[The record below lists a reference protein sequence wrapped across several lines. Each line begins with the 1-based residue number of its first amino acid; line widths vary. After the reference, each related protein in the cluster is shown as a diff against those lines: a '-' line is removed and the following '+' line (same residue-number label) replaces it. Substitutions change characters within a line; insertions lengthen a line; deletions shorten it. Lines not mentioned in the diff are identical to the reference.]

1 MPFITGIS
9 CSYSV
14 IFACSTEQ
22 FLHVV
27 TAGVDKHVA
36 SAGVDEDVAA
46 TGVESSTMKFGSI
59 IDSENKIKG
68 LLSSS

>member
-1 MPFITGIS
+1 M
-9 CSYSV
+9 
-14 IFACSTEQ
+14 
-22 FLHVV
+22 V